1 MSETPTQIHEQE
13 SPGSVSQEVA
23 PPKEAGLWS
32 DAWGDLKTNPYFII
46 GALIVGLIV
55 LMAIFPRLFTFWYP
69 NEQNHELCPLGNS
82 ANVADRGRPRAEA
95 WFGNDVQ
102 GCDYYLKTI
111 LGARTAIVMAL
122 LVSVGSAFV
131 GIVGGMTSGYYGG
144 VIDTLIARA
153 TDMVLAIPFILGALV
168 FLSTREDRTV
178 FVVALAVVLFSW
190 PTMLRLMRSS
200 VLSVKEQDYIAASR
214 ALGATDWRIMVQ
226 HVLPNSIQPVIVV
239 ATLAAGAAIVA
250 EAGLSFLGVGLKLPA
265 VSWGLMIASGS
276 KRILNAPHL
285 LFFPGIFLSI
295 TVLGFLML
303 GDAVRDALD
312 PRNR

>member
-1 MSETPTQIHEQE
+1 MSEAPTP
-13 SPGSVSQEVA
+13 VSDLEPDKAIA

-32 DAWGDLKTNPYFII
+32 DAWNDLKRNPYFVI
-46 GALIVGLIV
+46 GSSIVAIV
-55 LMAIFPRLFTFWYP
+55 MVMAIAPKLFTFWYP
-69 NEQNHELCPLGNS
+69 NEQNHEACSLLNS
-82 ANVADRGRPRAEA
+82 SNVKTQGRPSSGA

-111 LGARTAIVMAL
+111 LGARTAIIMAL
-122 LVSVGSAFV
+122 LVSMGAAFV
-131 GIVGGMTSGYYGG
+131 AVVGGMLSGFYGG
-144 VIDTLIARA
+144 VLDTLIARA

-168 FLSTREDRTV
+168 YLSAREERDV
-178 FVVALAVVLFSW
+178 LDVAIAVVLFSW

-200 VLSVKEQDYIAASR
+200 VLTVKEQDFIAASR
-214 ALGATDWRIMVQ
+214 ALGASDWRILIQ

-239 ATLAAGAAIVA
+239 ATLFAGSAIVA
-250 EAGLSFLGVGLKLPA
+250 EAGLSFLGVGLQLPA
-265 VSWGLMIASGS
+265 VSWGLMIAKGS
-276 KRILNAPHL
+276 KRILDAPHL
-285 LFFPGIFLSI
+285 LFFPGIMLSA